1 VSFQVSRRHFLA
13 GLAAGPLAGSQAFQG
28 AMAASFKSDPAPS
41 LAAAARRRG
50 RFFGAAIRMDQLDAD
65 PTLKEAV
72 LHECS
77 SLTPEIHFNWNSFRY
92 HKDSWWFEHADSL
105 VALAQ
110 QHDLHVRGHSLLW
123 EQTTPRWAIKQ
134 LKKTKDWGLVQTFFK
149 EVLPRYEGKVHEWDV
164 VNEPIDSEHGVDG
177 LRTTIF
183 YKSFG
188 PGYIERAMHE
198 ARRWDK
204 KTKLFINEYGF
215 DYDNPVEED
224 RRTLFLKLVERLKKN
239 GVPLDGVGVQAHLDL
254 SKGPLKPHIVRN
266 FLKELRGFDIDIVIT
281 ELDVKEDNKGAPL
294 PLRDKRVAVEARA
307 FLDVALDEPAVTGV
321 VTWGLSDRHS
331 WLEDQSKGL
340 PPLHHAHKINRGLPY
355 DARFERKEMYY
366 AMREAF
372 LQA

>member
-1 VSFQVSRRHFLA
+1 MAAAPIA
-13 GLAAGPLAGSQAFQG
+13 GGQAFQE
-28 AMAASFKSDPAPS
+28 AMAASFKTDPAPS
-41 LAAAARRRG
+41 LAQAARRKG

-65 PTLKEAV
+65 PELRDAV

-110 QHDLHVRGHSLLW
+110 KHDLHVRGHSLLW
-123 EQTTPRWAIKQ
+123 EQTTPKWALRQ
-134 LKKTKDWGLVQTFFK
+134 LARTKDWGLVQTFFK
-149 EVLPRYEGKVHEWDV
+149 EVLPRYEGKIHEWDV
-164 VNEPIDSEHGVDG
+164 VNEPIDSERGIDG

-183 YKSFG
+183 YKAFG
-188 PGYIERAMHE
+188 PSYIERAMRE
-198 ARRWDK
+198 ARRWDRK
-204 KTKLFINEYGF
+204 SKLFINEYGF

-224 RRTLFLKLVERLKKN
+224 RRTLFLKLVERLKRD

-254 SKGPLKPHIVRN
+254 SKGPFKPHVVRN
-266 FLKELRGFDIDIVIT
+266 FLKELRGFGVDIVIT
-281 ELDVKEDNKGAPL
+281 ELDVKEHDKGAPL
-294 PLRDKRVAVEARA
+294 PLRDKRVAAEARS
-307 FLDVALDEPAVTGV
+307 FVEVALDEPAVTGI

-340 PPLHHAHKINRGLPY
+340 PSPDRAHKINRGLPY
-355 DARFERKEMYY
+355 DARLERKDMYY
-366 AMREAF
+366 ALRDAF